1 MFAAPDLFFV
11 KFPDFVR
18 TTTFRWTSI
27 AFAGC
32 IVLFSAFVYW
42 GAAATMRA
50 SMDATITDAIEII
63 AAQSPARRLDAIEDR
78 LNTDPR
84 RVKLAGLFGADG
96 RRLAGNIDSLP
107 PRLTLDTPAQTA
119 DIIRIDPRGQN
130 EVMSVRAVARHLPN
144 GDILVIARH
153 NGEVKDLAE
162 IIGRALLLAL
172 PLALG
177 LSLLIG
183 IITSVRIQR
192 RVTEL
197 NAMVRRIA
205 GGNLRERVPTAGLEH
220 PFDKLAV
227 VANGMLDE
235 IEILVEDMASVGNE
249 IAHDLRTPLTRV
261 RVGLERGRANATTL
275 KELQE
280 VTDRAIGG
288 VDQSLVIITALLRIT
303 EIENSRGRAS
313 FGEASLADLVREVG
327 ELYEPIAEDKHV
339 ALRASSEHD
348 AKVNCDRS
356 LLLEAVA
363 NLVDN
368 AVKFTPKGGS
378 VTLALIQH
386 PHESVIRISDSG
398 PGIAEGERDAVMR
411 RFYRSDKS
419 RNTIGVGLGL
429 SLVSAIVK
437 LHGFKLTLSTGPG
450 CVAEIVCPASAEL
463 TSPASEPA
471 AAPSEALRA

>member
-32 IVLFSAFVYW
+32 IVLFSALVYW

-50 SMDATITDAIEII
+50 SMDATITDASDIT
-63 AAQSPARRLDAIEDR
+63 AAQTPERRLDAIEDR
-78 LNTDPR
+78 INTDPR
-84 RVKLAGLFGADG
+84 RVKLAGLFAADG
-96 RRLAGNIDSLP
+96 HRLAGNIDSLP
-107 PRLTLDTPAQTA
+107 RGLVLDAPAQTA
-119 DIIRIDPRGQN
+119 DVVRLERGHN

-153 NGEVKDLAE
+153 NGEIKELAG

-172 PLALG
+172 PFALG

-183 IITSVRIQR
+183 IIMSFRIQR

-261 RVGLERGRANATTL
+261 RVGLERGRANAKTL

-303 EIENSRGRAS
+303 EIENSRGRAN

-339 ALRASSEHD
+339 ALRVSAED
-348 AKVNCDRS
+348 DVKVNCDRS

-368 AVKFTPKGGS
+368 AVKFTPEGGS
-378 VTLALIQH
+378 VTLALAQRADG
-386 PHESVIRISDSG
+386 SVIRIADTG
-398 PGIAEGERDAVMR
+398 PGIAEGERGAVMR

-419 RNTIGVGLGL
+419 RNTFGVGLGL

-437 LHGFKLTLSTGPG
+437 LHGFKLKLSTGPG
-450 CVAEIVCPASAEL
+450 CVAEIVCPASGGL
-463 TSPASEPA
+463 TSAASEPSA
-471 AAPSEALRA
+471 ALSETLRA

>member
-1 MFAAPDLFFV
+1 MFAAPDLSFV
-11 KFPDFVR
+11 TLPDFVR

-32 IVLFSAFVYW
+32 IVLFSALVYW

-50 SMDATITDAIEII
+50 SMDATITEASDII
-63 AAQSPARRLDAIEDR
+63 AAETPERRLNAIEDR

-84 RVKLAGLFGADG
+84 RVKLAGLFAADG
-96 RRLAGNIDSLP
+96 HRLAGNIDSLP
-107 PRLTLDTPAQTA
+107 PRLVLDAPAQTA
-119 DIIRIDPRGQN
+119 DVVRLERGHD
-130 EVMSVRAVARHLPN
+130 EVMSVRAAARHLPN
-144 GDILVIARH
+144 GDVLIIARH
-153 NGEVKDLAE
+153 NGEIKELAG

-172 PLALG
+172 PFALG
-177 LSLLIG
+177 LSLLMG
-183 IITSVRIQR
+183 MVMSVRIQR

-227 VANGMLDE
+227 VANDMLDE

-261 RVGLERGRANATTL
+261 RVGLERGRANAKTL
-275 KELQE
+275 EELQE

-303 EIENSRGRAS
+303 EIENSRGRAN
-313 FGEASLADLVREVG
+313 FAEASLADLVREVG
-327 ELYEPIAEDKHV
+327 DLYEPIAEDKQV
-339 ALRASSEHD
+339 ALHVSAED
-348 AKVNCDRS
+348 DVQVNCDRS

-368 AVKFTPKGGS
+368 AVKFTPRGGS
-378 VTLALIQH
+378 ITLTLIRRAGA
-386 PHESVIRISDSG
+386 SVIRIADTG
-398 PGIAEGERDAVMR
+398 PGIAEDERDAVMR

-419 RNTIGVGLGL
+419 RNTFGVGLGL

-437 LHGFKLTLSTGPG
+437 LHGFKLKLSTGPG
-450 CVAEIVCPASAEL
+450 CVAEIACPANADSTGTARDASASL
-463 TSPASEPA
+463 AD
-471 AAPSEALRA
+471 APGA